1 MTLQEARHRDRC
13 KRAIQQTRT
22 NTCRHAARR
31 TTPATIAGRII
42 SIKPRPEKSSRGFF
56 MSFSEG
62 MITSIFVKNVW
73 R

>member
-1 MTLQEARHRDRC
+1 MTEPFGYYCQ
-13 KRAIQQTRT
+13 KNST
-22 NTCRHAARR
+22 
-31 TTPATIAGRII
+31 